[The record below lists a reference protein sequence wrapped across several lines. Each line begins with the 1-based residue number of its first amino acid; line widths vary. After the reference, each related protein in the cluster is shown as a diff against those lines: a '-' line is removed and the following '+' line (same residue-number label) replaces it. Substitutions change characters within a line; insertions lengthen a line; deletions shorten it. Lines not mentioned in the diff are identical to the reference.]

1 MIEVQ
6 TEVTAIDPGMTVHP
20 LVGERAGQGVPEGMT
35 TGIKTEIA
43 DMVVT
48 GRGTDATMDGVVV
61 TTVTTV
67 GTETDETTEI
77 PETNGETTKI
87 VGTMTATVLGMT
99 EGTETPHVE
108 MLQGTAIEMER
119 MIATVVIIP
128 DRTIDAHQKGAIL
141 PSHHEEVLLQ
151 LRMNRNP
158 DKIPRFLRMGER
170 KEKLWTSLPWTMR
183 L

>member
-1 MIEVQ
+1 
-6 TEVTAIDPGMTVHP
+6 
-20 LVGERAGQGVPEGMT
+20 
-35 TGIKTEIA
+35 
-43 DMVVT
+43 
-48 GRGTDATMDGVVV
+48 MDGVVV

-141 PSHHEEVLLQ
+141 PSHHEEVCSHSFSLLGCSPSVRHMFGN
-151 LRMNRNP
+151 LHLHIFIYIVTGPSAAENES
-158 DKIPRFLRMGER
+158 KPRQDSEVPTDGGEEGEAMDVTTVDDEAMMAMMGMSGFGSTKVSRSPE
-170 KEKLWTSLPWTMR
+170 
-183 L
+183 